1 MEDIIEVLTIIIVG
15 VLPEKFRD
23 WLSSHKVIRAVVL
36 LVLYILAAVVCF
48 CVLIGLLKLFVWIVN
63 QLGWNVSVNEFL
75 S

>member
-23 WLSSHKVIRAVVL
+23 WLSNHKVIRAVVL

-48 CVLIGLLKLFVWIVN
+48 CVLICLLKLFVWIVN